1 MTTLILIIIFI
12 GGPSWFFWTI
22 LSPLW
27 YGQKRWVVRYPPED
41 CLRITG
47 EYRADWSRP
56 FTHYQAK
63 NYAAIFNGEIY
74 RVR

>member
-1 MTTLILIIIFI
+1 MNTLLMIIFI
-12 GGPSWFFWTI
+12 AGPLWLFWVI

-41 CLRITG
+41 SLRITG
-47 EYRADWSRP
+47 EYRADWSEP
-56 FTHYQAK
+56 MTYYTAK
-63 NYAAIFNGEIY
+63 NYATIFNGEVY